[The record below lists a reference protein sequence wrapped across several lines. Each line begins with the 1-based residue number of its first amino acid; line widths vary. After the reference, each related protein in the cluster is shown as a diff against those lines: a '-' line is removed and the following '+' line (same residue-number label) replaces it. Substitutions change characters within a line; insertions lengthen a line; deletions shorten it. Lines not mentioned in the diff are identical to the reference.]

1 MEQMNIMPPT
11 VKPQKWQTMV
21 NLLMQ
26 SATHVEVP
34 EEATI
39 KGQFKDHLKSYC
51 TSQIRAMAPEE
62 LELGKPWTDGDTTK
76 FKLEGLI
83 EYLHHRRFK
92 VENRGHLIQ
101 MIRDLE
107 GDSVHQSIRRSDGT
121 RTTIRCWFIPSFE
134 ENKIELPIKE
144 MNDDIPF

>member
-1 MEQMNIMPPT
+1 
-11 VKPQKWQTMV
+11 
-21 NLLMQ
+21 LMQ